1 MARIKQVA
9 CHRRPDVDYFSM
21 KAARMSA
28 PAQGGVRKPYR
39 YRPGTVSLREIRR
52 YQNSTELL
60 IAKRPFKRLV
70 LEIGHDMR
78 SDFRFKSSAIEALQ
92 QASEAFLIEL
102 FDLTN
107 LCAIHAKRV
116 TITPIDMQLAKI
128 IRM

>member
-1 MARIKQVA
+1 MAR
-9 CHRRPDVDYFSM
+9 HRSPDVDIFRM

-39 YRPGTVSLREIRR
+39 YRPGTVALREIKR

-60 IAKRPFKRLV
+60 IAKRPFERLV
-70 LEIGHDMR
+70 LEIAQDIR

-92 QASEAFLIEL
+92 QASEAFLVKLFEL
-102 FDLTN
+102 TQ

-116 TITPIDMQLAKI
+116 TITKNDIQLARR
-128 IRM
+128 IRGE